1 MKNNA
6 EVELANLWAFGR
18 QTASLNELR
27 AFFKLKPHA
36 TFEDIN
42 PDPEIS
48 DTLRNL
54 YGHPDNVETYPGVFV
69 EDCAWRMDPG
79 SGICAPFTVER
90 AILSDAITLIR
101 SDRFNSTVSKYKLTD
116 TNHFTNINTLKD
128 FNVGTLTSWGMNE
141 IANDTKT

>member
-1 MKNNA
+1 M
-6 EVELANLWAFGR
+6 AFCR

-27 AFFKLKPHA
+27 TFFKLKPHA

-42 PDPEIS
+42 PDPEIA

-101 SDRFNSTVSKYKLTD
+101 SDRFNSTVSICARVHIDSFANVFLGFQCRDFDKL
-116 TNHFTNINTLKD
+116 
-128 FNVGTLTSWGMNE
+128 GNE
-141 IANDTKT
+141 